1 MEIGNTI
8 RSLRAEAGI
17 SQEELAERIFVS
29 RQTISN
35 WENGKFYPDVQSLA
49 LIAELFS
56 VSIDSLVKGDLP
68 MMESKIVQ
76 EDAKRLKRNAVFYG
90 VLITVS
96 IIVMTVSFLSENW
109 LALGSG
115 VVVYALAI
123 CFAFIVDNDKKR
135 LEVRT
140 YREIKALCDGVGIE
154 EIKAQREGQQGG
166 RGVMWKVFLGG
177 VVGAVAACVVA
188 FVATVLG

>member
-109 LALGSG
+109 LALWSG
-115 VVVYALAI
+115 VAVYALAI

-140 YREIKALCDGVGIE
+140 YREIKALCDGASIE

-166 RGVMWKVFLGG
+166 RGVMAKVFLGG
-177 VVGAVAACVVA
+177 VVGAVVACVVA
-188 FVATVLG
+188 FVATLLG

>member
-76 EDAKRLKRNAVFYG
+76 EDAKRLKRNVVFYG

-140 YREIKALCDGVGIE
+140 YREIKALCDGVSIE
-154 EIKAQREGQQGG
+154 EIKAQRENQQGG

-177 VVGAVAACVVA
+177 VVGAVVAAAVV
-188 FVATVLG
+188 FVATLLG